1 MRPNLLFLFDLRKD
15 QQDTKVIDETVRMGA
30 QFGGT
35 NLWVLFFA
43 ILIASVGLNTN
54 STAVIIGA
62 MLISPLMGPIVGMG
76 YGAAVQ
82 DLGLIRTAGKNLAIF
97 VVLSLVTSVLYFT
110 LSPLEQPQSELMART
125 FPTLWD
131 VLIAAFGGAA
141 GMVAVTRRS
150 YSNIVPGVAIATALM
165 PPLCTAGFGIAHGRW
180 DMFGGAFYLF
190 IINSMFIGASTLAV
204 AKLLRLPRQGQLDEA
219 TRKRHRLIIVL
230 GLTVVLVPSV
240 WMAYR
245 LVQQE
250 VFASA
255 AARVARDLESEP
267 SSHVLMHE
275 VDAGARTLRL
285 IVVGRTDEAQLREQ
299 VQRRLLRDGQADVT
313 VLVRD
318 AGDDSLNVEKLRSE
332 LQEGVNKTLVEQV
345 KSMDAQ
351 LKALQQDVTKT
362 QQQTLALVEKPAPK
376 LVDAQAL
383 LQEVQAQHALV
394 CALTLAQGE
403 RSASATDAPKP
414 TSVVILDVAQPLS
427 THDKDGLLRWLGV
440 RLEKTEVQLMERPE
454 ARAVNARDKNRRK
467 QTTCSPK
474 S

>member
-275 VDAGARTLRL
+275 VDAGTRTLRL

-362 QQQTLALVEKPAPK
+362 QEQTLALVEKPAPK

-440 RLEKTEVQLMERPE
+440 RLEKTEVQLIERSE

>member
-362 QQQTLALVEKPAPK
+362 QEQTLALVEKPAPK

-440 RLEKTEVQLMERPE
+440 RLEKTEVLLMERPE

>member
-15 QQDTKVIDETVRMGA
+15 QQDPSVIDETVRSGA

-62 MLISPLMGPIVGMG
+62 MLISPLMGPIVGIG

-82 DLGLIRTAGKNLAIF
+82 DLGLIRMAGKNLAIF

-190 IINSMFIGASTLAV
+190 IINGMFIGAATLAV
-204 AKLLRLPRQGQLDEA
+204 AKLLRLPRQGELDEA

-230 GLTVVLVPSV
+230 GLTAVLVPSV

-250 VFASA
+250 VFANA
-255 AARVARDLESEP
+255 AARVARDLEAEP

-285 IVVGRTDEAQLREQ
+285 IVVGRTNADQLREQ
-299 VQRRLLRDGQADVT
+299 VQRRLLRNGQADVT

-351 LKALQQDVTKT
+351 LKTLQQDVV
-362 QQQTLALVEKPAPK
+362 QARALAAKPPVKA
-376 LVDAQAL
+376 VDAQAL
-383 LQEVQAQHALV
+383 LQEVQAQQPLV

-403 RSASATDAPKP
+403 RAASASDAPQAAN
-414 TSVVILDVAQPLS
+414 VVVLDVANNLS
-427 THDKDGLLRWLGV
+427 TPDKNSLSRWLAV
-440 RLEKTEVQLMERPE
+440 RLDKTEVQLIERLDS
-454 ARAVNARDKNRRK
+454 RSLNARDKNRRK